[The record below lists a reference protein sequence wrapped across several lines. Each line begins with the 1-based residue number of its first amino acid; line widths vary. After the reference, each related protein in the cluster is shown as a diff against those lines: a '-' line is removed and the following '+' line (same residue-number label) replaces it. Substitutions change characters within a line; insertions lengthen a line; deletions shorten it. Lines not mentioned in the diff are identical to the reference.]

1 MINEDPFKKK
11 ISLLQPWMSLIVQA
25 IKKEIKNEHLRKESG
40 LVQKYFQKKAIEK
53 LNVEEL
59 SEAYFKEIAL
69 EGNEEAGE
77 WLTTRWV
84 LKHAELYQFFAGEL
98 TKINPKFDEIAQIPS
113 ESAQLMLRYSVNQFG
128 ATTTYIF
135 SILNSVMFAEED
147 YLKLREAALKEL
159 ETKVID
165 EESALPQETVE
176 EIKSRYEK
184 EIQKLTGK
192 YEKRLQG
199 VERKYFQDVEGLRK
213 QISQLH
219 KKIGEM
225 CASAVR

>member
-1 MINEDPFKKK
+1 MRNFPQLASVVQYNCDISDARHAGDYGLCSFLLKMREYYRWENEVPLTRALPKD
-11 ISLLQPWMSLIVQA
+11 
-25 IKKEIKNEHLRKESG
+25 
-40 LVQKYFQKKAIEK
+40 
-53 LNVEEL
+53 EL
-59 SEAYFKEIAL
+59 
-69 EGNEEAGE
+69 GE

-113 ESAQLMLRYSVNQFG
+113 ENAQLMLRYSVNQFG

-159 ETKVID
+159 ETKVIA
-165 EESALPQETVE
+165 EESAFPQETVE
-176 EIKSRYEK
+176 AIKSRYEK
-184 EIQKLTGK
+184 EIQKLTDR